1 MSTRAD
7 QTHRTG
13 HARHSQA
20 HFCASGRKPRHDPG
34 RHISKGVQGFK
45 GARGSKS
52 ESAPEQAR
60 PPETVSVPCVHT
72 ISSDNSA
79 KAVIIHQSGF
89 DPPIYIE
96 IYIKWGRVGPKNFE
110 SDQSDPDPPNPY

>member
-45 GARGSKS
+45 GLRVPGGSKS

-79 KAVIIHQSGF
+79 KAVIIHHSGF
-89 DPPIYIE
+89 DPPIHIE
-96 IYIKWGRVGPKNFE
+96 IIYKVGSGRTQKF
-110 SDQSDPDPPNPY
+110 

>member
-1 MSTRAD
+1 MPGIAKPIS
-7 QTHRTG
+7 
-13 HARHSQA
+13 ARPA
-20 HFCASGRKPRHDPG
+20 GNRDMTPG
-34 RHISKGVQGFK
+34 GIYPSVFGERVQGFK
-45 GARGSKS
+45 GAGGSKS

-89 DPPIYIE
+89 DPPIYI
-96 IYIKWGRVGPKNFE
+96 
-110 SDQSDPDPPNPY
+110 

>member
-45 GARGSKS
+45 GAGGSKS

-60 PPETVSVPCVHT
+60 PPETGSVPCVHT

-96 IYIKWGRVGPKNFE
+96 KIYKVGSGRTQKI
-110 SDQSDPDPPNPY
+110 